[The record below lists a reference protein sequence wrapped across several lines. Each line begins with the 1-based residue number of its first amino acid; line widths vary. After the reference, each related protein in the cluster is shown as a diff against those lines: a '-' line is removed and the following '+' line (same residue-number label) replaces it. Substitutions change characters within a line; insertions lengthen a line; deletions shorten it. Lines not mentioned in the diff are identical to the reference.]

1 MRHFGVTARGVRM
14 PVIKA
19 FDPLEDIIFETLT
32 KSLDEDNIAVRDG
45 DVIGI
50 TESIVAR
57 AQNNYASLQ
66 NIATS
71 VRQKMG
77 DGPVGLLFPILSRNR
92 FLALLQ
98 GIAQGVDELIIQLS
112 YPSDE
117 VGNALISLDQMDEKG
132 VNPHTDAFDDATFRS
147 LFGPNLLHPFTN
159 CDYPKM
165 YQEVGKH
172 IKIIYANQAKEILK
186 YTKKV
191 IAGDIHTRQRTKRI
205 LREAGAEMVIGLD
218 DILTHSVDG
227 SGYNPNYGLLG
238 SNFASDGRIKLFPR
252 DSQTL
257 VDQLQARFYEKYHKQ
272 VEVLVYG
279 DGAFKDP
286 YGKIWELA
294 DPVVS
299 PFFTKGLIGTPHE
312 LKFKLLADTKFAS
325 IKGEEAKQKMSE
337 EILANKKKVTK
348 EQSLGT
354 TPRHLTDLIG
364 SLCDLT
370 SGSGD
375 KGTPVIYI
383 QGYFDTYADE

>member
-19 FDPLEDIIFETLT
+19 GDRLEDIIFDNVT
-32 KSLDEDNIAVRDG
+32 SALDEEHITVRDG

-57 AQNNYASLQ
+57 AQHNYVHISD
-66 NIATS
+66 IAED
-71 VRQKMG
+71 VRQKCG
-77 DGPVGLLFPILSRNR
+77 HGPVGLVFPILSRNR
-92 FLALLQ
+92 FLAILQ
-98 GIAQGVDELIIQLS
+98 GIAAGVDELIIQLS

-117 VGNALISLDQMDEKG
+117 VGNALVSLDQLDEKG
-132 VNPHTDAFDDATFRS
+132 VNPHTDAFDDLAFRN
-147 LFGPNLLHPFTN
+147 LFGPDLLHPFTQ

-165 YQEVGKH
+165 YAAVGKH
-172 IKIIYANQAKEILK
+172 IRIIYANQAKEILK

-191 IAGDIHTRQRTKRI
+191 IVADIHSRQRTKR
-205 LREAGAEMVIGLD
+205 LLKQAGAEVVLGLD
-218 DILTHSVDG
+218 EILTSPIHD
-227 SGYNPNYGLLG
+227 SGYNPSYGLLG
-238 SNFASDGRIKLFPR
+238 SNFASDGRLKLFPR
-252 DSQTL
+252 DSQAL
-257 VDQLQARFYEKYHKQ
+257 VDSLQKRFYDRYQKR

-299 PFFTKGLIGTPHE
+299 PFFTEGLKGTPHE
-312 LKFKLLADTKFAS
+312 LKFKLLADTKFAQLH
-325 IKGEEAKQKMSE
+325 GNEAQQKMTE
-337 EILANKKKVTK
+337 EILANKQKTLK
-348 EQSLGT
+348 EQALGT

>member
-14 PVIKA
+14 PVIHA
-19 FDPLEDIIFETLT
+19 GDPLEEIIFDTVT
-32 KSLDEDNIAVRDG
+32 SSIDEEHIQVRDG
-45 DVIGI
+45 DIIGI

-57 AQNNYASLQ
+57 AQKNYALITD
-66 NIATS
+66 IAKD
-71 VRQKMG
+71 VRQKCG
-77 DGPVGLLFPILSRNR
+77 QGPVGLIFPILSRNR
-92 FLALLQ
+92 FLAILQ
-98 GIAQGVDELIIQLS
+98 GIAAGVDELIIQLS

-117 VGNALISLDQMDEKG
+117 VGNALVSLDQIDEKG
-132 VNPHTDAFDDATFRS
+132 INPYTDSFDDATFRK
-147 LFGPNLLHPFTN
+147 LFGPDLLHPFTH
-159 CDYPKM
+159 CDYPRM

-172 IKIIYANQAKEILK
+172 IKIIYSNQAKDILK

-191 IAGDIHTRQRTKRI
+191 IAADIHTRHRTKR
-205 LREAGAEMVIGLD
+205 LLKQAGAEIMLGLD
-218 DILTHSVDG
+218 DILNHAVDG
-227 SGYNPNYGLLG
+227 SGYNPDYGLLG
-238 SNFASDGRIKLFPR
+238 SNFASEGKLKLFPR
-252 DSQTL
+252 DSQSL
-257 VDQLQARFYEKYHKQ
+257 VDSLQKRFFDRYQKHI
-272 VEVLVYG
+272 EVLVYG

-299 PFFTKGLIGTPHE
+299 PFFTKGLEGTPHE
-312 LKFKLLADTKFAS
+312 LKFKLLADTKFAHLQ
-325 IKGEEAKQKMSE
+325 GQEAKQKMAD
-337 EILANKKKVTK
+337 EIMANKQKALK